1 MVTSVGGAWCSAS
14 DTDLQRRLLTGKVA
28 SLFST
33 VASLPTF
40 QDALVNSAHPAAS
53 HKDKKNI
60 KQTDPRWPITHM
72 FFLLL
77 PCASEEKFPR
87 RRFTLLQGKVRQIF
101 SRGYILICK
110 IPLNVIK
117 GIHFHCWFEKHRTG
131 TLPSFNYCISG
142 HLFAF
147 LIFFILEKLSCCD
160 VTKGLTY
167 LSQVGDHTP
176 RPAARSSHW
185 PHLVFAPFYARTV
198 ELSSDFSEWL
208 QTEG

>member
-14 DTDLQRRLLTGKVA
+14 DTDLQWRLLTGKVA

-53 HKDKKNI
+53 HKDKKKNI
-60 KQTDPRWPITHM
+60 KQTDPRWPITLSLFFGIWNM

-147 LIFFILEKLSCCD
+147 LIFFYFRKTQLLWCH
-160 VTKGLTY
+160 KGPHAPLP
-167 LSQVGDHTP
+167 GW
-176 RPAARSSHW
+176 W
-185 PHLVFAPFYARTV
+185 PHP
-198 ELSSDFSEWL
+198 
-208 QTEG
+208 

>member
-28 SLFST
+28 SLFAT
-33 VASLPTF
+33 AASLPTF
-40 QDALVNSAHPAAS
+40 QDALVNSARPAAS
-53 HKDKKNI
+53 HKDKKN
-60 KQTDPRWPITHM
+60 KTQTDPRWLITLTH

-110 IPLNVIK
+110 IPLNLIN

-131 TLPSFNYCISG
+131 TLLSFNYCISG
-142 HLFAF
+142 HPFAF
-147 LIFFILEKLSCCD
+147 FFFLEKLSCCD
-160 VTKGLTY
+160 VTKGLTH

-176 RPAARSSHW
+176 RPAAGSSHW
-185 PHLVFAPFYARTV
+185 PHLVFAPIHARTV
-198 ELSSDFSEWL
+198 ELSGDFSEWL